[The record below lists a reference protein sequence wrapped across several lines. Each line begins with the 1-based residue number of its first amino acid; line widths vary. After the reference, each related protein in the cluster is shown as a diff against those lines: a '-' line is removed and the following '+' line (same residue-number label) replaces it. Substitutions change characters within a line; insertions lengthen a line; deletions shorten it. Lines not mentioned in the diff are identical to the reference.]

1 MTAIDDYLDR
11 PRHEL
16 QSSPEETEEVLRE
29 VRSHLELAALE
40 TGRGRGQEASSVAQA
55 IDRFGGVQQI
65 GGDLRQV
72 HGRATLV
79 EAGLAALPML
89 LFSVL
94 LALPLPAP
102 QSHYWIG
109 ALLLAATAL
118 AWRAL
123 ARVVVGLAGVG
134 ALCRAHGAGR
144 PGLGRGAVHSAH
156 AAGRPPGLAGGYVGH
171 APVATV
177 WAFRHLVLLSAEVRN
192 VNWSATAVSGLL
204 LAMAIVWC
212 VLLFRM
218 LRVPPGV
225 GRAVRVLEGQGIIVA
240 LNGLVIVAARLWP
253 TYPFPYAFSVS
264 YFLSVTVPYAMFH
277 GLPFLL
283 FLSLTM

>member
-1 MTAIDDYLDR
+1 MTAIDAYLDR
-11 PRHEL
+11 LRHEL

-118 AWRAL
+118 AWRA
-123 ARVVVGLAGVG
+123 
-134 ALCRAHGAGR
+134 AL
-144 PGLGRGAVHSAH
+144 
-156 AAGRPPGLAGGYVGH
+156 YI
-171 APVATV
+171 
-177 WAFRHLVLLSAEVRN
+177 VLM
-192 VNWSATAVSGLL
+192 LL
-204 LAMAIVWC
+204 
-212 VLLFRM
+212 
-218 LRVPPGV
+218 V
-225 GRAVRVLEGQGIIVA
+225 GRRDWL
-240 LNGLVIVAARLWP
+240 AATLATHPLPR
-253 TYPFPYAFSVS
+253 YGPFATSCCCQPRC
-264 YFLSVTVPYAMFH
+264 AM
-277 GLPFLL
+277 
-283 FLSLTM
+283 